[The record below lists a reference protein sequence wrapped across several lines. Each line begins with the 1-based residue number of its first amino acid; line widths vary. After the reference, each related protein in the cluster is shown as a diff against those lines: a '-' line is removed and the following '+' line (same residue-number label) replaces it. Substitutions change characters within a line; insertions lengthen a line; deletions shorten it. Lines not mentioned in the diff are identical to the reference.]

1 MREGRVMKAGGNI
14 VNDTKGLALPEGRR
28 VGQPG
33 HALARQYLVGRL
45 KEIGLEPFS
54 GNSFELPFSGNGQ
67 SFCNLAARL
76 PGRNPGLPP
85 VLIGAH
91 YDSVI
96 DAPCADDNATA
107 VAVVLAAAEHFAG
120 TKLERDLI
128 IVLFDS
134 EEPPYFQTPLM
145 GSTRF
150 YEDHCA
156 GIRFACVLIMDLIGH
171 DVEIQHEAA
180 RYMPTLKRLVFVL
193 GAESDEALPG
203 VVEWAGSQARGLKVF
218 PTLNRYVGD
227 MSDHHAFRLG
237 GQPFLFLSCG
247 QGRHYHLPSDDLAW
261 INFDKVKHVF
271 ALVVDLI
278 QCLDSTQISYTQSD
292 PVEFEIRMIRRL
304 IGPTFPLFLKLLGLR
319 SLTSRSDLDALAQL
333 LSQELGRSQQ
343 PK

>member
-1 MREGRVMKAGGNI
+1 MKAGGNI
-14 VNDTKGLALPEGRR
+14 VNDTKELALPEGRR

-33 HALARQYLVGRL
+33 HAVAREYLAGRL
-45 KEIGLEPFS
+45 KEIGLEPFR
-54 GNSFELPFSGNGQ
+54 GNSFELSFSGQGQ

-76 PGRNPGLPP
+76 PGRGSDLAP

-120 TKLERDLI
+120 IKLERDLI

-134 EEPPYFQTPLM
+134 EEPPYFHTPLM

-193 GAESDEALPG
+193 GAESDGALPG

-237 GQPFLFLSCG
+237 GHPFLFLSCG
-247 QGRHYHLPSDDLAW
+247 QGSHYHLPSDDLAW

-271 ALVVDLI
+271 ALVVDLV
-278 QCLDSTQISYTQSD
+278 QCLDSTQMSGTQSD

-304 IGPTFPLFLKLLGLR
+304 MGPAFPLFLKLLGLKG
-319 SLTSRSDLDALAQL
+319 LTSRPDLDALAEL
-333 LSQELGRSQQ
+333 LSRELGRSQE
-343 PK
+343 PG

>member
-1 MREGRVMKAGGNI
+1 M
-14 VNDTKGLALPEGRR
+14 NDTRELALPEGRR

-33 HALARQYLVGRL
+33 HTVARKYLAGRL

-54 GNSFELPFSGNGQ
+54 GNSFELPFSGKGQ

-76 PGRNPGLPP
+76 PGRSPDLAP

-120 TKLERDLI
+120 IKLERDLI

-156 GIRFACVLIMDLIGH
+156 GIRFACVSIFML
-171 DVEIQHEAA
+171 
-180 RYMPTLKRLVFVL
+180 YF
-193 GAESDEALPG
+193 
-203 VVEWAGSQARGLKVF
+203 
-218 PTLNRYVGD
+218 
-227 MSDHHAFRLG
+227 
-237 GQPFLFLSCG
+237 
-247 QGRHYHLPSDDLAW
+247 
-261 INFDKVKHVF
+261 
-271 ALVVDLI
+271 
-278 QCLDSTQISYTQSD
+278 
-292 PVEFEIRMIRRL
+292 
-304 IGPTFPLFLKLLGLR
+304 
-319 SLTSRSDLDALAQL
+319 SRF
-333 LSQELGRSQQ
+333 
-343 PK
+343 K